1 MELIRKILLIWK
13 NIFSKKETVKMI
25 EAPVEKEDKKSEFM
39 KKIKTDTVRRKKK
52 VETQVNDGDGLGIQY
67 KIDY

>member
-39 KKIKTDTVRRKKK
+39 KKIKTNTVRRKKK

-67 KIDY
+67 KIEY

>member
-67 KIDY
+67 KINY